1 MLALLIVRD
10 GVLPAGAAE
19 TVEECHGDVIVA
31 TDDDELDDAL
41 EALTGLVGSV
51 TCVDVGPFHPAA
63 WAKAL
68 APLVAHADVVVLPA
82 SPDGRDVAP
91 HLAHRLE
98 RTLHANAV
106 RVTADGADVVADAGL
121 ALRAVAFT
129 DPCVVTLQPGV
140 RSVERRR
147 PSVAAR
153 WISVVPADVVEAA
166 EHGGGCDGVHTV
178 ALLAADAASIDLAEA
193 PRIVAGGAGLDSPE
207 RFDQLADVAAALG
220 ASIGTTRVVTDR
232 GWLPH
237 QRQIGTTGVVVDPEL
252 YMAFGISGAVQHTT
266 GLGDPD
272 HIISVNIDP
281 HCPMMQVADVAIVA
295 DANEVIAELARLL
308 AAGGE
313 RAP

>member
-68 APLVAHADVVVLPA
+68 APLVADADVVVLPA

-106 RVTADGADVVADAGL
+106 RVTADGAYVVADAGL
-121 ALRAVAFT
+121 ALRVVAFT

-147 PSVAAR
+147 PAVAAR
-153 WISVVPADVVEAA
+153 WISVPADVVAA
-166 EHGGGCDGVHTV
+166 TKHGGGCDGVHTV

-193 PRIVAGGAGLDSPE
+193 PRIVAGGAGLDAPE

-272 HIISVNIDP
+272 HIISVNTDP
-281 HCPMMQVADVAIVA
+281 HCPMMQLADVAIVA

>member
-1 MLALLIVRD
+1 MALLIVRD

-147 PSVAAR
+147 PAVAAR
-153 WISVVPADVVEAA
+153 WISVVPANVVKAA
-166 EHGGGCDGVHTV
+166 KHGGGCDGVHTV

-193 PRIVAGGAGLDSPE
+193 PRIVAGGAGLDAPE

-272 HIISVNIDP
+272 HIISVNTDP
-281 HCPMMQVADVAIVA
+281 HCPMMQLADVAIVA

>member
-63 WAKAL
+63 WATAV
-68 APLVAHADVVVLPA
+68 APLVADAEVVVLPA

-98 RTLHANAV
+98 RALHTNAV
-106 RVTADGADVVADAGL
+106 RVTADGAYVVADAGL

-147 PSVAAR
+147 PAVAAR
-153 WISVVPADVVEAA
+153 WISVVPANVVKAA
-166 EHGGGCDGVHTV
+166 KHGGGCDGVHTV

-281 HCPMMQVADVAIVA
+281 HCPMMQLADVAIVA